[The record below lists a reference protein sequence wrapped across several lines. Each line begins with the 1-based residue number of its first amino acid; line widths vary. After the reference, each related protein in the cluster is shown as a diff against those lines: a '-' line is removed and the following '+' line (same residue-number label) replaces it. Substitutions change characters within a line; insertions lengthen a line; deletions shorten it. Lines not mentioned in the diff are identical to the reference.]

1 MNLSRSPYRYL
12 DGTNSVREVFTPP
25 GDVNC
30 RLLNPLGG
38 VSVNDWDVASRPIRG
53 TRRGVLMAVD
63 LPSLLAD
70 LSAETGVVDGLLSAL
85 DVAD

>member
-1 MNLSRSPYRYL
+1 
-12 DGTNSVREVFTPP
+12 
-25 GDVNC
+25 
-30 RLLNPLGG
+30 
-38 VSVNDWDVASRPIRG
+38 
-53 TRRGVLMAVD
+53 MAVD